1 MKKQVRDAI
10 EEHGV
15 QGGGE
20 SVREH
25 CTTTLTLGKEIQIFT
40 IGEC

>member
-1 MKKQVRDAI
+1 MKRQVRDAI

-25 CTTTLTLGKEIQIFT
+25 CTTTLGKEIQIFT